1 MLLCRA
7 VSSIGEKHAFC
18 SAQGK
23 KGWRRERR
31 RKGTAV
37 RFCSTHRRR
46 KRSHQSREWQ
56 RHCQQKRKY
65 RTYGEQSYST
75 EHRNMDQDDPKIGT
89 CVHYND
95 VIKHSLLLQM
105 QRRAF
110 SNSKAQLGTYQKA
123 LNLENIKL

>member
-1 MLLCRA
+1 MCFVARRA
-7 VSSIGEKHAFC
+7 KKAGGANGDARVPLSDSVQRIASENAVTNHAN
-18 SAQGK
+18 SK
-23 KGWRRERR
+23 D
-31 RKGTAV
+31 
-37 RFCSTHRRR
+37 
-46 KRSHQSREWQ
+46 
-56 RHCQQKRKY
+56 RHCQQNRKY
-65 RTYGEQSYST
+65 RKYGEQSYST

-110 SNSKAQLGTYQKA
+110 SNSKAQLAGTYQKA